1 MFVIVGVTGE
11 AMVICSKIYFLLPG
25 LLFLIIST
33 DLNAKISTRNEISK
47 VFYHMGICEDK
58 LVFYF
63 KSKPV
68 VKLISKKNNKKGIT
82 EEIYSFTDVK
92 LSNESKE
99 AIHKIN
105 NLTNIYCEINILQK
119 NSDPEIKLSIKYDQK
134 YVSRVDLFRFDAIS
148 LFNGI
153 TFNILHKNIGNN
165 VKINLKKPNIIIDMG
180 HGGDDCGAIGEN
192 EICEKNI
199 TYSIGIKLK
208 NLLDKKG
215 YNVYLTRDCDKFVA
229 LDERTTFANLLP
241 ASIFVSI
248 HANYSKNTSACGVE
262 TYYADNS
269 LLGKYNFDNNILIAN
284 EINKSGDEKN
294 KILAD
299 LIHMYVLEEAHKI
312 NSGLI
317 NRKVKKSVS
326 QVLLGAE
333 MPAILIEI
341 GFVSNKKECEL
352 LNTQVYQDAIA
363 KGLSRGIS
371 AYFNN

>member
-1 MFVIVGVTGE
+1 
-11 AMVICSKIYFLLPG
+11 MVICSKIYFLVPG

-33 DLNAKISTRNEISK
+33 DLNAKISNRNEISK

-63 KSKPV
+63 KSKPAM
-68 VKLISKKNNKKGIT
+68 KLISKKNNKKGIT
-82 EEIYSFTDVK
+82 EEVYLFTDIK
-92 LSNESKE
+92 LSNEAKE

-105 NLTNIYCEINILQK
+105 NLNNIYCEIIIQQK
-119 NSDPEIKLSIKYDQK
+119 NSDPEIKLSIKYDSK
-134 YVSRVDLFRFDAIS
+134 YILRIDIFKFEAIS

-153 TFNILHKNIGNN
+153 TFNIVHKNINNN
-165 VKINLKKPNIIIDMG
+165 VKINSKKPNIIIDMG
-180 HGGDDCGAIGEN
+180 HGGDDFGAIGEN
-192 EICEKNI
+192 GICEKNI

-269 LLGKYNFDNNILIAN
+269 LLSKYSFGNNILSAN

-299 LIHMYVLEEAHKI
+299 LIHFHVLEEAYKI
-312 NSGLI
+312 NSELS
-317 NRKVKKSVS
+317 NRKVKRSVS

-352 LNTQVYQDAIA
+352 LNAPAYQDAIA
-363 KGLSRGIS
+363 QGLSKGIS
-371 AYFNN
+371 AYFKVNSI